1 MIMGEHKKIKVA
13 FCINDFLVGGAQR
26 LHLGVFAGLDP
37 SRYDMHLITLFKF
50 PNKDDFYA
58 EIPSHIKVH
67 RLSFTGFKDL
77 PSWLALH
84 RLLRSMRPD
93 VVIASL
99 FFANT
104 ACRVLKPFLGYAVVA
119 TENNTYVDKTRAAII
134 LDRVLSHITFK
145 IIAVSETVRT
155 FTAEQEQIPLEK
167 FMVIRSG
174 IGVQSSL
181 RKAEGI
187 NRDATRLALGFGPGA
202 RVVVNAARLTRQKNQ
217 GALIQAFAAFSVAH
231 PEYKLIIM
239 GEGTKYGEYAK
250 LIRELQAEDRIQLL
264 GNIMDV
270 GRYYAASD
278 FFVSPSHIEG
288 FGIAHV
294 EALAFGLPVLTTKTA
309 GPDEMIREGE
319 NGLFISDPSPD
330 SIRVGLEKMASL
342 DLVSM
347 SEACRATADHYDIR
361 HTVALYEK
369 LIEGAAGL

>member
-1 MIMGEHKKIKVA
+1 MSEHKKIKVV
-13 FCINDFLVGGAQR
+13 FGINDFLVGGAQR
-26 LHLGVFAGLDP
+26 LHLGIFASLDP
-37 SRYDMHLITLFKF
+37 ARYDMHLITLFEF
-50 PNKDDFYA
+50 PNKDNFYA
-58 EIPSHIKVH
+58 EVPPHIMVH
-67 RLSFTGFKDL
+67 RFSFTGFKDI
-77 PSWLALH
+77 PSWLALY

-119 TENNTYVDKTRAAII
+119 TENNTYVDKTRAAIL
-134 LDRVLSHITFK
+134 LDRVLSHITSK

-155 FTAEQEQIPLEK
+155 FTAQQEKIPLEK

-174 IGVQSSL
+174 VAVQDSL

-187 NRDATRLALGFGPGA
+187 DRDATRRALGYGPDV
-202 RVVVNAARLTRQKNQ
+202 RVVINAARLMRQKNQ

-239 GEGTKYGEYAK
+239 GEGTKYGEYAA
-250 LIRELQAEDRIQLL
+250 LIRELQAEDRIRLL

-309 GPDEMIREGE
+309 GPDEMIQEGE
-319 NGLFISDPSPD
+319 NGLFISDPSPNA
-330 SIRVGLEKMASL
+330 IRVGLEKMALL
-342 DLVSM
+342 DLASM
-347 SEACRATADHYDIR
+347 HEACRATADRYDVR
-361 HTVALYEK
+361 HTVALYEE
-369 LIEGAAGL
+369 LIEGAAGR